1 MRPKSLCAQELQQ
14 IIFDAV
20 NAVVSKQVVQMCLAR
35 CVKWSALGG
44 HCQSFTDTDDPSF
57 SLSMCEGNFGEFWP
71 PLSYFNNLTPP
82 RRNLQGSSSTSQQQ
96 ANQKAW
102 AQDQK
107 NKNTINKAVKKK
119 GKGVIA
125 AALRGLQTT
134 ATSSSSGGVSIA
146 FSTQLNT
153 NLLTTATGAAIPPS
167 YNAVVALLTGA
178 LARLQEQIAKSAQKL
193 MTTGYID
200 VNLNTVKASSPFVKA
215 LASGTAVAGGITD
228 TTFTVIQA
236 DMSDVVYNRS
246 VGAGPVDRL
255 SPRSRPAPVPVPVH
269 APVRLPVSA
278 PVAKPVSKP
287 TTKPTSKPTSKPTRH
302 PTKKPEPTRRPTR
315 RPTPEPTES
324 EYTDDEPP
332 TSYTDDAQTA

>member
-1 MRPKSLCAQELQQ
+1 
-14 IIFDAV
+14 
-20 NAVVSKQVVQMCLAR
+20 
-35 CVKWSALGG
+35 
-44 HCQSFTDTDDPSF
+44 
-57 SLSMCEGNFGEFWP
+57 
-71 PLSYFNNLTPP
+71 
-82 RRNLQGSSSTSQQQ
+82 
-96 ANQKAW
+96 
-102 AQDQK
+102 
-107 NKNTINKAVKKK
+107 VKKK

-236 DMSDVVYNRS
+236 DMSDVGISDIYGTAAPTPTS
-246 VGAGPVDRL
+246 KGKDWLPQPA
-255 SPRSRPAPVPVPVH
+255 SPTPL
-269 APVRLPVSA
+269 PVRLVVPSPTLMPIRPSPKPSSAPLSPPTRAPMPAPSSA
-278 PVAKPVSKP
+278 PVAKPSNKP
-287 TTKPTSKPTSKPTRH
+287 VA
-302 PTKKPEPTRRPTR
+302 RRPTR
-315 RPTPEPTES
+315 RPTKRPTRHPTPGPAS
-324 EYTDDEPP
+324 ADDDE
-332 TSYTDDAQTA
+332 YYEN